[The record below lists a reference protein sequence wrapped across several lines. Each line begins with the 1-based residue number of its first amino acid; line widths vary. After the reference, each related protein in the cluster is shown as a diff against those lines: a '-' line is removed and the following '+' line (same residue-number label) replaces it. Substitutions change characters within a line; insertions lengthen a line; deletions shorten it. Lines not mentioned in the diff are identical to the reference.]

1 MEAAGRGQAALAK
14 HGAVAA
20 EVSEVGAG
28 SLGQPKQGRLCL
40 HLGMAVPAPQLSAR
54 PGLLLRG
61 PGYPEGTRQSAQH
74 TGEVL
79 KELQGL
85 CCVCVCLF
93 CCVFL
98 CTGPKARDHLRAWF
112 VASSPGSVR
121 LGYLLMHFLATF
133 PC

>member
-61 PGYPEGTRQSAQH
+61 PGHPEGTRQSVQH
-74 TGEVL
+74 TGQVL

-85 CCVCVCLF
+85 CCVCVFVCF
-93 CCVFL
+93 VVFFPAQVQKQGTTSGL
-98 CTGPKARDHLRAWF
+98 GLLPRPQDRCAW
-112 VASSPGSVR
+112 
-121 LGYLLMHFLATF
+121 AT
-133 PC
+133 C